1 MTTLV
6 ALRQPL
12 EVVSMSNKPER
23 RTGKRPA
30 GRNSLRLSE
39 VRTGSANVVLD
50 VAAADY
56 EQDDDFTF
64 VFKTKKQK
72 TTEDEATTKSTRSA
86 KESSTGAASR
96 RTRVEETPPPPIQ
109 VKKRA
114 PEKSRR
120 ADAAS
125 TRPRSPREISPEL
138 NPGTKIA
145 LPINYT
151 PIINRNKEMRK
162 QGGSSN
168 RRSSYESRGRRAS
181 ILLESGQSAIPH
193 ADVGTEHFYKHI
205 STDEGLPEPR
215 RMKQLLT
222 WCGQRALPART
233 RRDTANASA
242 ILAAE
247 AIQKGLLQDFG
258 SRSDLSDWLSRD
270 ENAPRPRALKPNPK
284 NLELDK
290 KRAALQE
297 RIKR

>member
-30 GRNSLRLSE
+30 GRTSLKLSE
-39 VRTGSANVVLD
+39 VRIESANWLLD

-72 TTEDEATTKSTRSA
+72 TTEDEATTKPTRSA
-86 KESSTGAASR
+86 KESSTSAPSR
-96 RTRVEETPPPPIQ
+96 RHRVEETPPPFQ
-109 VKKRA
+109 AKKRG
-114 PEKSRR
+114 PEESKRT
-120 ADAAS
+120 DVAS
-125 TRPRSPREISPEL
+125 TRPRSPRDASPEL

-162 QGGSSN
+162 QGGLSN

-193 ADVGTEHFYKHI
+193 PDVGTEHFYKHI

-222 WCGQRALPART
+222 WCGQRALPTRT

-258 SRSDLSDWLSRD
+258 SRSDLSDWLLRD